1 MTEPYMAFSIHEC
14 LSLLWSELVQM
25 GINVFYGSE
34 FCNKL
39 SGTYLADAFDSR
51 YIVRAVSADGQN
63 LNDLFRALD
72 SVFCAYLCYIDK
84 FDISSG
90 LARLVLYDI
99 RRYELAVVLVRGHHI
114 YFESLT
120 LRSFCHRSDDIVRL
134 ESFDH
139 QYGESHCLAK
149 FA

>member
-1 MTEPYMAFSIHEC
+1 MTELYMAFGIHEC
-14 LSLLWSELVQM
+14 LSLLRRKLVQM
-25 GINVFYGSE
+25 GVDVFYGSE
-34 FCNKL
+34 LCYQL
-39 SGTYLADAFDSR
+39 SRSDLADAFDSR
-51 YIVRAVSADGQN
+51 YIVRTVTAYGQY
-63 LNDLFRALD
+63 LNNLFRSLD
-72 SVFCAYLCYIDK
+72 SVFCTYLCHIDK

-90 LARLVLYDI
+90 LARLVLYYI
-99 RRYELAVVLVRGHHI
+99 RRYELAVVLVWGHHI